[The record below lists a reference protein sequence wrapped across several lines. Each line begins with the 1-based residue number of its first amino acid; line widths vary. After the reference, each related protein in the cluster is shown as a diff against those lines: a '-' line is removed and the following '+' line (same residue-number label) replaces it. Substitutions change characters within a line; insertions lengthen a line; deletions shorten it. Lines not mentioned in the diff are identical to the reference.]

1 MVLGRLLVYFP
12 IGFWYGFGNFSE
24 AILSNFGG
32 GGMGIGETG
41 SCKPK
46 SLLNCQVER
55 MLWQHCWHEFWKL
68 FNSNFRFGAF
78 RCWIFCF
85 KEVRRVQRS
94 HSLPSG
100 VTLTIID
107 SQPASK
113 VRGGQ
118 WME

>member
-1 MVLGRLLVYFP
+1 MEAFTLRYSNIAMKNSPFEDVFLLQNGDIRACYV
-12 IGFWYGFGNFSE
+12 
-24 AILSNFGG
+24 
-32 GGMGIGETG
+32 
-41 SCKPK
+41 
-46 SLLNCQVER
+46 SLPEG
-55 MLWQHCWHEFWKL
+55 
-68 FNSNFRFGAF
+68 NSNFRFGAIQMLDF
-78 RCWIFCF
+78 LFQ
-85 KEVRRVQRS
+85 EVRRVQRS